1 MGTRNNIIGG
11 FSKAALFIL
20 ALGVVLLIDSLS
32 RDLFTRHLGIQPRDL
47 NGLDG
52 VLFAP
57 LLHGDLGHYLS
68 NALPMIVLLGLLFA
82 NRNYRPVQSLAIV
95 WLLGGLGTWLIGRPN
110 STHIGASIVIF
121 GLVTF
126 LICAVVFP
134 SELAVGHG
142 QHSGPV
148 SLRRNFSERP
158 PSIVEQQYA
167 GKHFMGRASLR
178 CHRRR
183 YRRLDDPKKIGAGL
197 FGPTP

>member
-20 ALGVVLLIDSLS
+20 ALGLVLLVDTLT
-32 RDLFTRHLGIQPRDL
+32 RDLFTQHLGIQPRDL

-126 LICAVVFP
+126 LIFASLFLRSWRSAVVSTVVLFLYGGIFLSVLP
-134 SELAVGHG
+134 PLLNSSMRENISWEGHL
-142 QHSGPV
+142 SGA
-148 SLRRNFSERP
+148 
-158 PSIVEQQYA
+158 IA
-167 GKHFMGRASLR
+167 GALTAWMIR
-178 CHRRR
+178 
-183 YRRLDDPKKIGAGL
+183 KK
-197 FGPTP
+197 

>member
-20 ALGVVLLIDSLS
+20 ALGLVLLVDTLT
-32 RDLFTRHLGIQPRDL
+32 RDLFTQHLGIQPRDL

-121 GLVTF
+121 GLAAF
-126 LICAVVFP
+126 LICAAFFLRSWRSAVVSSVVLFLYGGIFLNILSP
-134 SELAVGHG
+134 LLKSVEKNISWEGHL
-142 QHSGPV
+142 SGAIGG
-148 SLRRNFSERP
+148 
-158 PSIVEQQYA
+158 IVA
-167 GKHFMGRASLR
+167 AWMIR
-178 CHRRR
+178 
-183 YRRLDDPKKIGAGL
+183 KK
-197 FGPTP
+197 